1 MCHTCGVRLGDR
13 PVALIE
19 LIAPCDLARL
29 TRGWERRAAILD
41 EKMELSRND
50 RSLRTAAWQSVCY
63 SSECYMHDPTIVAAL
78 FLRDDGLVNFDN
90 LCVA

>member
-1 MCHTCGVRLGDR
+1 
-13 PVALIE
+13 
-19 LIAPCDLARL
+19 
-29 TRGWERRAAILD
+29 
-41 EKMELSRND
+41 MELSRND

-90 LCVA
+90 LCVARMSQGSRGPPPVGAAR